1 MADPDGCLFEI
12 LMGLWCYHA
21 MLPSSKVTFEI
32 NYMPF
37 KFDRENLMLQV
48 HLSNPHSS
56 QRISNKAQ
64 VERG

>member
-1 MADPDGCLFEI
+1 
-12 LMGLWCYHA
+12 
-21 MLPSSKVTFEI
+21 MLPCHATALKSDYI
-32 NYMPF
+32 PF

-48 HLSNPHSS
+48 DLNNPHSS

>member
-1 MADPDGCLFEI
+1 
-12 LMGLWCYHA
+12 
-21 MLPSSKVTFEI
+21 MLPCHATELKSDKFEI
-32 NYMPF
+32 NYIPF

-48 HLSNPHSS
+48 DLNNPHSS

>member
-1 MADPDGCLFEI
+1 MAAI
-12 LMGLWCYHA
+12 LKFQGSV
-21 MLPSSKVTFEI
+21 MLPCHATELKSDKFEI
-32 NYMPF
+32 NYIPF

-48 HLSNPHSS
+48 DLNNPHSN